1 MNAAIH
7 LPEERQ
13 AAILAL
19 LREHGRVLSA
29 ELAVTWGI
37 SEDSVRR
44 DLRELARQGLCRRVY
59 GGALSLLTP
68 PQALPTRIGQD
79 EAAKQALG
87 QAAAALAKPGQLLLL
102 DAGSTNLAIAQALPV
117 DLDLTV
123 ATNAPVIATALLQRQ
138 GIRVLMIGGLAVPE
152 SGACL
157 GARALRDLRGVRA
170 DLAFLGTCALAL
182 ETGVTGFD
190 LEEAEF
196 KAAVAEQSSEV
207 AVAVTA
213 EKLDSVAFYHVLD
226 LDRVNHLVV
235 AADLGEE
242 RLQPYRAAGLQLH
255 QATRDR

>member
-1 MNAAIH
+1 MNAALH

-19 LREHGRVLSA
+19 LREQGRVLSA
-29 ELAVTWGI
+29 ELAATWGI

-68 PQALPTRIGQD
+68 PEPLPARIGQD
-79 EAAKQALG
+79 EAAKQTLG
-87 QAAAALAKPGQLLLL
+87 RAAAKLVQRGQLLLL
-102 DAGSTNLAIAQALPV
+102 DAGSTNLAIAQALPT

-123 ATNAPVIATALLQRQ
+123 ATNAPVIAAALLQRQ
-138 GIRVLMIGGLAVPE
+138 GIRVLMIGGLAAPE

-157 GARALRDLRGVRA
+157 GARAMRDVRGVRA
-170 DLAFLGTCALAL
+170 DLAFLGTCALAV

-196 KAAVAEQSSEV
+196 KAAVAEQSSAV
-207 AVAVTA
+207 VVAVTA
-213 EKLDSVAFYHVLD
+213 EKLDSVAFYHVLE
-226 LDRVNHLVV
+226 LPRVNHLVV
-235 AADLGEE
+235 EPELEAM
-242 RLQPYRAAGLQLH
+242 RLQPYRDAGLQVH
-255 QATRDR
+255 QASR

>member
-1 MNAAIH
+1 MNAVIP

-19 LREHGRVLSA
+19 LRERGRVLSA
-29 ELAVTWGI
+29 ELAATWGI

-68 PQALPTRIGQD
+68 PAPLATRIAQD
-79 EAAKQALG
+79 ETAKQALG
-87 QAAAALAKPGQLLLL
+87 LAAAVLVEPGQLLLL
-102 DAGSTNLAIAQALPV
+102 DAGSTNLAIAQALPG
-117 DLDLTV
+117 DRELTV
-123 ATNAPVIATALLQRQ
+123 ATNAPAIAAALLQRQ
-138 GIRVLMIGGLAVPE
+138 GIRVLMIGGLAAPE

-157 GARALRDLRGVRA
+157 GARAMRDLRGVRA
-170 DLAFLGTCALAL
+170 DLAFLGTCALAV

-196 KAAVAEQSSEV
+196 KAAVAEQSNQV

-213 EKLDSVAFYHVLD
+213 DKLDSVAFYHVLE
-226 LDRVNHLVV
+226 LPRLNHLVV
-235 AADLGEE
+235 EPGLSEE
-242 RLQPYRAAGLQLH
+242 WLQPYRDAGLQVH
-255 QATRDR
+255 QATR

>member
-1 MNAAIH
+1 MSAAIH

-19 LREHGRVLSA
+19 LRERGRVLSA
-29 ELAVTWGI
+29 ELAATWGI

-59 GGALSLLTP
+59 GGALSLL
-68 PQALPTRIGQD
+68 PQPESLPARIAQD
-79 EAAKQALG
+79 EVAKQALG
-87 QAAAALAKPGQLLLL
+87 RAAAALVQPGQLLLL
-102 DAGSTNLAIAQALPV
+102 DAGSTNLAIAEALPG
-117 DLDLTV
+117 DHDLTV
-123 ATNAPVIATALLQRQ
+123 ATNAPVIAADLLQRQ
-138 GIRVLMIGGLAVPE
+138 GIRVLMIGGLAAPQ

-157 GARALRDLRGVRA
+157 GARALRDLRAVRA

-196 KAAVAEQSSEV
+196 KAAVAEQSTMV

-235 AADLGEE
+235 EAGMSEE
-242 RLQPYRAAGLQLH
+242 RLQPYRDAGVQVH
-255 QATRDR
+255 QAGQ

>member
-68 PQALPTRIGQD
+68 PEALPARIGQD
-79 EAAKQALG
+79 EVAKRALG
-87 QAAAALAKPGQLLLL
+87 QAAAALVQPGQLLLL

-117 DLDLTV
+117 DHDLTV

-138 GIRVLMIGGLAVPE
+138 GIRVLMIGGLAVPA

-226 LDRVNHLVV
+226 LGRVNHLVV
-235 AADLGEE
+235 DAELGEE

-255 QATRDR
+255 QAKPDR

>member
-1 MNAAIH
+1 MSAAIH

-19 LREHGRVLSA
+19 LRKQGRVLSA
-29 ELAVTWGI
+29 ELAATWGI

-68 PQALPTRIGQD
+68 PEPLPTRIGQD
-79 EAAKQALG
+79 ETAKQSLG
-87 QAAAALAKPGQLLLL
+87 LAAARLVQPGQLLLL
-102 DAGSTNLAIAQALPV
+102 DAGSTNLAIAQALPG
-117 DLDLTV
+117 DQQLTV
-123 ATNAPVIATALLQRQ
+123 ATNAPVIAAALLRRQ
-138 GIRVLMIGGLAVPE
+138 GIRVLMIGGLAAPE

-157 GARALRDLRGVRA
+157 GARAMRDLRGVRA
-170 DLAFLGTCALAL
+170 DLAFLGACALAV

-196 KAAVAEQSSEV
+196 KAAVAEQSSQV

-213 EKLDSVAFYHVLD
+213 EKLDSVAFYHVLK
-226 LDRVNHLVV
+226 LDQVNHLV
-235 AADLGEE
+235 LEPGLSEE
-242 RLQPYRAAGLQLH
+242 RLQPYRDAGLQLH
-255 QATRDR
+255 SLASDR

>member
-68 PQALPTRIGQD
+68 PEALPARIGQD
-79 EAAKQALG
+79 EVAKRALG
-87 QAAAALAKPGQLLLL
+87 QAAAALVQPGQLLLL

-117 DLDLTV
+117 DHDLTV

-138 GIRVLMIGGLAVPE
+138 GIRVLMIGGLAVPA

-226 LDRVNHLVV
+226 LGRVNHLVV
-235 AADLGEE
+235 AAELGEE

-255 QATRDR
+255 QAKPDC